1 MGMTAKGRALY
12 ALMEERGYSRG
23 LVHVTVALLDR
34 TDEALDDMIVFV
46 ADGCPTEAEL
56 LDRLASSCDGADVG
70 NFLKVLRGS

>member
-23 LVHVTVALLDR
+23 LVHVTVALLDG

-46 ADGCPTEAEL
+46 ADGRPP
-56 LDRLASSCDGADVG
+56 RLSCLTVW
-70 NFLKVLRGS
+70 LRRAMVSMLVTF

>member
-23 LVHVTVALLDR
+23 LVQVTVTLLER
-34 TDEALDDMIVFV
+34 SGEALDDMIVFV
-46 ADGCPTEAEL
+46 ADGRPTEAEL
-56 LDRLASSCDGADVG
+56 LDRLALSCDGADVG

>member
-23 LVHVTVALLDR
+23 LVQVTVALLDR

-46 ADGCPTEAEL
+46 ADGRPAEDEL
-56 LDRLASSCDGADVG
+56 IDRLASWCDGADVG

>member
-23 LVHVTVALLDR
+23 LVQVTVALLDR

-46 ADGCPTEAEL
+46 ADGRPTEAEL
-56 LDRLASSCDGADVG
+56 LDRLASSCDGADVC